1 METEPYGM
9 EYAETT
15 EKCGVSNAPE
25 ESTKAFRD
33 YLWNDVQKASIT
45 DDTVP
50 NNSQASNPAREE
62 LGRATWRLIHTMA
75 TKFPLKATEEDSL
88 LFETFI
94 LLLGRIYPCSECSG
108 HFRQLLSKK
117 EPKIQSRKDAVLWA
131 CEAHNIVN
139 KRLGKKLFNCEMAD
153 EAWKCGCADSEE
165 YKIK

>member
-15 EKCGVSNAPE
+15 EKCGVSNGPE

-33 YLWNDVQKASIT
+33 YLWNHIQKASIT

-75 TKFPLKATEEDSL
+75 VIHA
-88 LFETFI
+88 
-94 LLLGRIYPCSECSG
+94 
-108 HFRQLLSKK
+108 
-117 EPKIQSRKDAVLWA
+117 
-131 CEAHNIVN
+131 
-139 KRLGKKLFNCEMAD
+139 
-153 EAWKCGCADSEE
+153 
-165 YKIK
+165 